1 MLMCDYCADFFHLEC
16 VNISKEA
23 ALSIKHYQCP
33 SCTENS
39 ELLYDEGK
47 IHYTVKSIVLW
58 QHKGYVVQL

>member
-1 MLMCDYCADFFHLEC
+1 MCDYCADFFHPEC

-47 IHYTVKSIVLW
+47 IH
-58 QHKGYVVQL
+58 QLCCHSKKYL